1 MTLGTPPARFA
12 LSRLPPSGQGAEAN
26 PRASRSRC
34 KCGPSELWEKR
45 PQRGVVSCVDLRA
58 HGHQFG
64 LVPINSR
71 CRFGTFAN
79 WYTLVVSNA
88 RQANQILQE
97 VHSVRMIVAASL
109 RARH

>member
-12 LSRLPPSGQGAEAN
+12 PLGYRLAARGRRRIHGLPGVTGSGAYDGPVGKTATAAWGR
-26 PRASRSRC
+26 PRAYGDHVGS
-34 KCGPSELWEKR
+34 
-45 PQRGVVSCVDLRA
+45 
-58 HGHQFG
+58 
-64 LVPINSR
+64 VPVR

-88 RQANQILQE
+88 RQASKILQE
-97 VHSVRMIVAASL
+97 LQSVQVSVGASL